1 MVQRGGTVHG
11 APYVLRKRAGYIE
24 IMNTTDLLPWQY
36 AALFALFGLVLVL
49 PIAIHRVESNIEAF
63 LFACGAAALTISSRW
78 SGDLLHAALL
88 EPFPITA
95 TVLFFGVCFYFGRE
109 RLDRALAGLNGFIPV
124 RWRIFLIVVILGF
137 LSSAI
142 TAVIASLILVE
153 VVRAMKFPRRYAV
166 QVIVLA
172 CFAIGMGAA
181 LTPIGEPLSAIVTT
195 QMRGDFL
202 YLARTLS
209 IYIVPGVVLIGAVA
223 AALPE
228 PSNGHSLPEPEPE
241 TSVGPAVIR
250 AVKVYVF
257 VGGLVMLGAAFEPV
271 AMRYIVPL
279 SGHLLF
285 WVNIVSAAMDNA
297 TLAAAEATPSLHP
310 SQLSAALLGLLTS
323 GGILIPGNIPNIV
336 ASGSLR
342 ITSREWAR
350 VGVPAGLA
358 IMLVTFAAWYLIE
371 GRTP

>member
-1 MVQRGGTVHG
+1 
-11 APYVLRKRAGYIE
+11 
-24 IMNTTDLLPWQY
+24 MNTTDLLTWQY

-49 PIAIHRVESNIEAF
+49 PIVSHRVESNIEAF
-63 LFACGAAALTISSRW
+63 LFACGAAALTISGRW
-78 SGDLLHAALL
+78 STDLLHSVLR
-88 EPFPITA
+88 EPLPITA

-109 RLDRALAGLNGFIPV
+109 RLDRALARLNGSIPV
-124 RWRIFLIVVILGF
+124 RLRIFLIVVILGF

-153 VVRAMKFPRRYAV
+153 VVRAMKLTRKYTI
-166 QVIVLA
+166 QVIVFA
-172 CFAIGMGAA
+172 CFSIGMGAA

-195 QMRGDFL
+195 QMHGDFF

-209 IYIVPGVVLIGAVA
+209 IYIVLGVLLIGAA
-223 AALPE
+223 AAFLPE
-228 PSNGHSLPEPEPE
+228 PSNGNSVPEAEPEK
-241 TSVGPAVIR
+241 SVWPAVIR
-250 AVKVYVF
+250 AIKVYVF
-257 VGGLVMLGAAFEPV
+257 VGGLLMLGAAFEPV

-358 IMLVTFAAWYLIE
+358 IMLVTFTAWYLLE
-371 GRTP
+371 GRNP